1 MNSML
6 TTLRQIVMKFTAQ
19 SHFADAVKTLV
30 VDVKQAMGVD
40 VCSIYLLDPARSA
53 YALAA
58 TDGLNL
64 SQVGEATLA
73 EDQGLVG
80 LVGRRAEPINVDL
93 AQQHPE
99 FYFLPDSGEEAFNS
113 FLGVS
118 I

>member
-1 MNSML
+1 ML

-80 LVGRRAEPINVDL
+80 LVGRSAENLGARCLVVVVGCSVL
-93 AQQHPE
+93 GGM
-99 FYFLPDSGEEAFNS
+99 SGR
-113 FLGVS
+113 VWT
-118 I
+118 